1 MFSEPA
7 QCCVLSQAG
16 DLRELGRAVLPWAVM
31 LFVAV
36 FVLGRV
42 VRVRRYV
49 RGRDKSVDGEAKSP
63 WTFQQL
69 REMHA
74 RGELGDAEFE
84 LLKVRAIADAADRQL
99 WTLEDL
105 RGMHAR
111 GELAD
116 DEFEL
121 AKARL
126 IAAVNP
132 DAGAGLG
139 NEADGPSGPRRP
151 A

>member
-1 MFSEPA
+1 MASDWT
-7 QCCVLSQAG
+7 VLMHFGAASLERL
-16 DLRELGRAVLPWAVM
+16 LRQTLPW
-31 LFVAV
+31 VAV
-36 FVLGRV
+36 VLAAV
-42 VRVRRYV
+42 IVLFWAVRRF
-49 RGRDKSVDGEAKSP
+49 RGRFGDDGRQDGP
-63 WTFQQL
+63 TWTFQQL

-126 IAAVNP
+126 IAAVNA
-132 DAGAGLG
+132 DGGAGLG
-139 NEADGPSGPRRP
+139 NQAHGPSGPRRP